1 MENNQEIIDSAEL
14 NMMSTISH
22 LETELAKIRAGKANP
37 IMLKGISVEYYGN
50 MTPLNQVASV
60 STPNSQTISIQ
71 PWEKGMLEEI
81 EKSIIN
87 SNLGLNPVNNGE
99 SLLINI
105 PPLTEERRVELT
117 KIAKSESE
125 LAKVSI
131 RNSRK
136 DANNKIKALDIS
148 EDLKSNLEI
157 DSQELTNKYIIKVD
171 EMFTLKEKDILT
183 LQHMDLIKIKDI
195 YSSPKYNSKII
206 VAGWVRAF
214 RGNRFIELND
224 GSTIKNI
231 QCVITESKTNNEKR
245 QKTMNRN

>member
-1 MENNQEIIDSAEL
+1 MENNQEIIDRAEL
-14 NMMSTISH
+14 NMMSAISH

-37 IMLKGISVEYYGN
+37 IMLKGVSVEYYGN

-60 STPNSQTISIQ
+60 STPNAQTISIQ
-71 PWEKGMLEEI
+71 PWEKDMLEEI

-125 LAKVSI
+125 SAKVSI

-157 DSQELTNKYIIKVD
+157 DSQELTDKYIKKVD

-183 LQHMDLIKIKDI
+183 L
-195 YSSPKYNSKII
+195 
-206 VAGWVRAF
+206 
-214 RGNRFIELND
+214 
-224 GSTIKNI
+224 
-231 QCVITESKTNNEKR
+231 
-245 QKTMNRN
+245 

>member
-183 LQHMDLIKIKDI
+183 L
-195 YSSPKYNSKII
+195 
-206 VAGWVRAF
+206 
-214 RGNRFIELND
+214 
-224 GSTIKNI
+224 
-231 QCVITESKTNNEKR
+231 
-245 QKTMNRN
+245 

>member
-1 MENNQEIIDSAEL
+1 MENNQEIIDNAEL
-14 NMMSTISH
+14 NMMSAVSH

-37 IMLKGISVEYYGN
+37 IMLKGVSVEYYGN

-60 STPNSQTISIQ
+60 STPNAQTISIQ
-71 PWEKGMLEEI
+71 PWEKDLLEEI

-117 KIAKSESE
+117 KLAKSESE
-125 LAKVSI
+125 SAKVSI

-157 DSQELTNKYIIKVD
+157 DSQELTDKYIKKVD

-183 LQHMDLIKIKDI
+183 L
-195 YSSPKYNSKII
+195 
-206 VAGWVRAF
+206 
-214 RGNRFIELND
+214 
-224 GSTIKNI
+224 
-231 QCVITESKTNNEKR
+231 
-245 QKTMNRN
+245 

>member
-14 NMMSTISH
+14 NMMSAISH

-37 IMLKGISVEYYGN
+37 IMLKGVSVEYYGN

-60 STPNSQTISIQ
+60 STPNAQTISIQ
-71 PWEKGMLEEI
+71 PWEKDMLEEI

-99 SLLINI
+99 SLLVNI

-117 KIAKSESE
+117 KLAKSESE
-125 LAKVSI
+125 SAKVSI

-157 DSQELTNKYIIKVD
+157 DSQELTDKYIKKVD

-183 LQHMDLIKIKDI
+183 L
-195 YSSPKYNSKII
+195 
-206 VAGWVRAF
+206 
-214 RGNRFIELND
+214 
-224 GSTIKNI
+224 
-231 QCVITESKTNNEKR
+231 
-245 QKTMNRN
+245 

>member
-1 MENNQEIIDSAEL
+1 
-14 NMMSTISH
+14 
-22 LETELAKIRAGKANP
+22 
-37 IMLKGISVEYYGN
+37 

-60 STPNSQTISIQ
+60 STPNAQTISIQ
-71 PWEKGMLEEI
+71 PWEKDMLEEI

-125 LAKVSI
+125 SAKVSI

-157 DSQELTNKYIIKVD
+157 DSQELTDKYIKKVD

-183 LQHMDLIKIKDI
+183 L
-195 YSSPKYNSKII
+195 
-206 VAGWVRAF
+206 
-214 RGNRFIELND
+214 
-224 GSTIKNI
+224 
-231 QCVITESKTNNEKR
+231 
-245 QKTMNRN
+245 

>member
-14 NMMSTISH
+14 NMMSAISH

-37 IMLKGISVEYYGN
+37 IMLKGVSVEYYGN

-60 STPNSQTISIQ
+60 STPNAQTISIQ
-71 PWEKGMLEEI
+71 PWEKDMLEEI

-125 LAKVSI
+125 SAKVSI

-157 DSQELTNKYIIKVD
+157 DSQELTDKYIKKVD

-183 LQHMDLIKIKDI
+183 L
-195 YSSPKYNSKII
+195 
-206 VAGWVRAF
+206 
-214 RGNRFIELND
+214 
-224 GSTIKNI
+224 
-231 QCVITESKTNNEKR
+231 
-245 QKTMNRN
+245 

>member
-14 NMMSTISH
+14 NMMSAISH

-37 IMLKGISVEYYGN
+37 IMLKGVSVEYYGN

-60 STPNSQTISIQ
+60 STPNAQTISIQ
-71 PWEKGMLEEI
+71 PWEKDMLEEI

-99 SLLINI
+99 SILINI

-117 KIAKSESE
+117 KLAKSESE
-125 LAKVSI
+125 SAKVSI

-148 EDLKSNLEI
+148 EDFKSNLEI
-157 DSQELTNKYIIKVD
+157 DSQDLTDKYIKKVD

-183 LQHMDLIKIKDI
+183 L
-195 YSSPKYNSKII
+195 
-206 VAGWVRAF
+206 
-214 RGNRFIELND
+214 
-224 GSTIKNI
+224 
-231 QCVITESKTNNEKR
+231 
-245 QKTMNRN
+245 

>member
-14 NMMSTISH
+14 NMMSAISH

-37 IMLKGISVEYYGN
+37 IMLKGVSVEYYGN

-60 STPNSQTISIQ
+60 STPNAQTISIQ
-71 PWEKGMLEEI
+71 PWEKDMLEEI
-81 EKSIIN
+81 EKSIIS

-125 LAKVSI
+125 SAKVSI

-157 DSQELTNKYIIKVD
+157 DSQELTDKYIKKVD

-183 LQHMDLIKIKDI
+183 L
-195 YSSPKYNSKII
+195 
-206 VAGWVRAF
+206 
-214 RGNRFIELND
+214 
-224 GSTIKNI
+224 
-231 QCVITESKTNNEKR
+231 
-245 QKTMNRN
+245 